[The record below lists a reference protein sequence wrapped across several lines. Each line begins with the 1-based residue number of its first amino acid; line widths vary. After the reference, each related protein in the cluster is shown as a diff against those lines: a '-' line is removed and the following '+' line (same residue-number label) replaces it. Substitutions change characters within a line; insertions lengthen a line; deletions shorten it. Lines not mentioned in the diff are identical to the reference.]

1 MRLMTLRSRAE
12 QKTRSSRGSP
22 ENPGPPAPKPIPREV
37 REPRERVHALQL
49 PADTLFVVPS
59 EAEGPL
65 FRADTTEREEERLV
79 FVVRNGARG
88 EQCALAMVIMRA
100 KLRASDRNT
109 YYGRY

>member
-37 REPRERVHALQL
+37 REPREIRERVHALQL

-79 FVVRNGARG
+79 FVVETVR
-88 EQCALAMVIMRA
+88 E
-100 KLRASDRNT
+100 ASSVRWQW
-109 YYGRY
+109 